1 MWEQAGS
8 VASEEMEH
16 NVPIGEAMLSGL
28 PAGPAGTPLRVEFQ
42 LSETGLL
49 SVRAWEPESG
59 KRVEFDIRVGGMSE
73 EGVEQARNAVGMIRT
88 SG

>member
-1 MWEQAGS
+1 
-8 VASEEMEH
+8 
-16 NVPIGEAMLSGL
+16 
-28 PAGPAGTPLRVEFQ
+28 VEFQ

-59 KRVEFDIRVGGMSE
+59 RRVEFDIRVGGMSE